1 MRPDAALQ
9 LVRATLELAPDREC
23 LQHTSELHAVGI
35 RALADLALAARAR
48 HKDDSHVDEAKALL
62 ARLTDRLDSSFAL
75 GGPPIRVHADV
86 ALATAELDRAGGL
99 SDPDHWRTASGL
111 ADTAGHVGMAT
122 YARWRLGEAL
132 LQRGER
138 ESAENALGE
147 AWRAAISSHEPLKRE
162 IHALARRARLAL
174 AGSVTDSASSRPVLG
189 LTVRETEVL
198 RLLADGLT
206 NRQIAGALFI
216 SEKTAEH
223 HVSRILGKL
232 GVSTRAAAGSVAHTI
247 GLDRL
252 A

>member
-1 MRPDAALQ
+1 M
-9 LVRATLELAPDREC
+9 
-23 LQHTSELHAVGI
+23 

-48 HKDDSHVDEAKALL
+48 RRDGSHVEEAKTLL
-62 ARLTDRLDSSFAL
+62 ARLTDRLDSSFPL

-86 ALATAELDRAGGL
+86 ALATAELDRAGGS
-99 SDPDHWRTASGL
+99 SDPEQWLTASSL
-111 ADTAGHVGMAT
+111 ADTAGHVGPAT

-132 LQRGER
+132 LARGER

-147 AWRAAISSHEPLKRE
+147 AWRVAVSSHEPLKRE
-162 IHALARRARLAL
+162 IDALARRAKVAVV
-174 AGSVTDSASSRPVLG
+174 GSVADRESSGPDLG
-189 LTVRETEVL
+189 LTARETEVL

-252 A
+252 E